1 MRILRTGLS
10 GEGDNN
16 VLTLLSRGSQTYH
29 ITCRNNSKL
38 LTLVQKRAIVL
49 LSLKVFMEANKS
61 FTDENDYVILKVNE
75 HSFNGGAKFIK
86 YEGKKYRRTQRE
98 EK

>member
-1 MRILRTGLS
+1 
-10 GEGDNN
+10 
-16 VLTLLSRGSQTYH
+16 
-29 ITCRNNSKL
+29 
-38 LTLVQKRAIVL
+38 
-49 LSLKVFMEANKS
+49 MEANKS
-61 FTDENDYVILKVNE
+61 FTDENDCVILMVNE